1 MRLFCHCLV
10 IALAQ
15 CACLTGNSQ
24 NTVIMLRKNS
34 SLTLLHYVTFDT
46 FVGSRVSQIAGTLS
60 LHTDLLYPTLA
71 LAFCSF
77 LIINR
82 DNAKQHSALSA
93 NRNKAR

>member
-1 MRLFCHCLV
+1 MRDSGFVLYL
-10 IALAQ
+10 
-15 CACLTGNSQ
+15 GSQ
-24 NTVIMLRKNS
+24 
-34 SLTLLHYVTFDT
+34 LHF
-46 FVGSRVSQIAGTLS
+46 GKKSPASQMREQLS
-60 LHTDLLYPTLA
+60 LHTDLLYPIFA

>member
-10 IALAQ
+10 IALTQ

-24 NTVIMLRKNS
+24 NTVILLRKKS

-60 LHTDLLYPTLA
+60 LHTDLLYPIFA
-71 LAFCSF
+71 LAICS
-77 LIINR
+77 LLKIYR